1 MPASRARARQQ
12 AGQRVGL
19 DVDHD
24 DVLAVFAAG
33 QHVLDA
39 GGRLAGRIDHD
50 LDVGAGDDGIG
61 VVGEID
67 LAVLE
72 RVGGALGVERGRR
85 PATRVSAAR
94 AVLATGRLPLGAGR
108 AFARRNHEHGT
119 ACGAT
124 ARRAGFLVGFPL
136 LEQAMQIHGNAP
148 VQGMSPYRIDPN
160 HDRWIASVR
169 AGHRGW
175 DQNVRA
181 DAHGDADIDFPG
193 GGAPDVGRYAD
204 AQFRVQR
211 IGRGAG
217 QARAGTGEV
226 EPMSSLPTCSARA
239 TTRGPWLERSCSS
252 SALSDQVSLGD
263 RGLE

>member
-1 MPASRARARQQ
+1 MPASRARQQ
-12 AGQRVGL
+12 RAGQRVGL

-85 PATRVSAAR
+85 PAHAGQRGAR
-94 AVLATGRLPLGAGR
+94 PSWRQVGYRQAQAGR
-108 AFARRNHEHGT
+108 SRGLAHEHGT
-119 ACGAT
+119 ELAGAQQRD
-124 ARRAGFLVGFPL
+124 AQGFLVGFPL

-175 DQNVRA
+175 DQNVPLMPTVTPTS
-181 DAHGDADIDFPG
+181 IS
-193 GGAPDVGRYAD
+193 
-204 AQFRVQR
+204 RVAVR
-211 IGRGAG
+211 
-217 QARAGTGEV
+217 
-226 EPMSSLPTCSARA
+226 PT
-239 TTRGPWLERSCSS
+239 
-252 SALSDQVSLGD
+252 
-263 RGLE
+263 